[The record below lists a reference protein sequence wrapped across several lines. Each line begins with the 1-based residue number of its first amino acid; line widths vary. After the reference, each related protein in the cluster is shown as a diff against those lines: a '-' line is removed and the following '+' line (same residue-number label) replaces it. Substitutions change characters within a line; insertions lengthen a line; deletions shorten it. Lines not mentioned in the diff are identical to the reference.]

1 MKNHFVRSTVT
12 SLLLVGTAFG
22 LSAEEPRLESGK
34 QRATVTGLHGK
45 PAPKLEL
52 TQWLNT
58 KGGKAPDTKGKI
70 VVLDFWATWCGPCI
84 ASIPKTNKLRKKYAD
99 KGVVIIG
106 VCASRGGEK
115 MKQTAEQHG
124 IEYPVALDADGK
136 VVGAYAVNSY
146 PDYYIIGSDGKLRWG
161 DIANADVEKAI
172 EHLLAEK

>member
-1 MKNHFVRSTVT
+1 MKNHFVRSTLT
-12 SLLLVGTAFG
+12 SLLLIGTALG
-22 LSAEEPRLESGK
+22 LSAEEPRLENSK
-34 QRATVTGLHGK
+34 RRAAVTGLHGK

-115 MKQTAEQHG
+115 MKRTSEQHG
-124 IEYPVALDADGK
+124 IEYPVALDEEGK
-136 VVGAYAVNSY
+136 TISAYAVNSY
-146 PDYYIIGSDGKLRWG
+146 PDYYIIDREGKLRWG
-161 DIANADVEKAI
+161 DIANADVEKAVD
-172 EHLLAEK
+172 HLLAEK

>member
-1 MKNHFVRSTVT
+1 MKNHFVRSTIT
-12 SLLLVGTAFG
+12 SLLLAGTALG

-34 QRATVTGLHGK
+34 QRAAVTTLHGK
-45 PAPKLEL
+45 PPPKLEL

-58 KGGKAPDTKGKI
+58 KGGKAPDSKGKL
-70 VVLDFWATWCGPCI
+70 VVLDFWATWCGSCVV
-84 ASIPKTNKLRKKYAD
+84 SIPTTYKQRKKYAD

>member
-1 MKNHFVRSTVT
+1 MGADQLS
-12 SLLLVGTAFG
+12 G
-22 LSAEEPRLESGK
+22 LSFGGLALEKVGYVV
-34 QRATVTGLHGK
+34 AT
-45 PAPKLEL
+45 
-52 TQWLNT
+52 
-58 KGGKAPDTKGKI
+58 
-70 VVLDFWATWCGPCI
+70 
-84 ASIPKTNKLRKKYAD
+84 D

-106 VCASRGGEK
+106 VCSSRGGEK

>member
-1 MKNHFVRSTVT
+1 M
-12 SLLLVGTAFG
+12 
-22 LSAEEPRLESGK
+22 LE
-34 QRATVTGLHGK
+34 
-45 PAPKLEL
+45 
-52 TQWLNT
+52 
-58 KGGKAPDTKGKI
+58 
-70 VVLDFWATWCGPCI
+70 FWATWCGPCI

-115 MKQTAEQHG
+115 MKQTAKQHG

-136 VVGAYAVNSY
+136 AVSAYAVNSY

-161 DIANADVEKAI
+161 DIANSDVEKAI

>member
-1 MKNHFVRSTVT
+1 M
-12 SLLLVGTAFG
+12 
-22 LSAEEPRLESGK
+22 
-34 QRATVTGLHGK
+34 
-45 PAPKLEL
+45 
-52 TQWLNT
+52 
-58 KGGKAPDTKGKI
+58 
-70 VVLDFWATWCGPCI
+70 LDFWATWCGPCI